1 MSSVDAGPSEEALT
15 TEKDL
20 LRHLPGHRAGS
31 LTDDELLNHLERVA
45 RAQAVPPC
53 RVCGGKL
60 VVVAI
65 GGAKPTVW
73 ACPAAR
79 EPEGVYLKWEARAA
93 LKGHY
98 NASQWTQY
106 PEENSYVGELV
117 ERFRKL
123 RAQAS
128 SGNPEL
134 RTTAI

>member
-1 MSSVDAGPSEEALT
+1 MSSLDASPAEEAFT
-15 TEKDL
+15 AEEDL
-20 LRHLPGHRAGS
+20 LPHLSGHSAVS
-31 LTDDELLNHLERVA
+31 LTDDELLDHLERVA

-53 RVCGGKL
+53 RVCGGQL

-93 LKGHY
+93 LRGHY
-98 NASQWTQY
+98 NASQWNQY
-106 PEENSYVGELV
+106 REENSYIGELV

-123 RAQAS
+123 RAQS
-128 SGNPEL
+128 SSENPES
-134 RTTAI
+134 RPTAI